1 VNSQKNQKNQKVSI
15 PPDILRVLKRPLGKL
30 ILDSDITEKKIRKE
44 ITNCKSII
52 TVGDCSTDKL
62 ISYDIYPD
70 LAIVDGVERRQEK
83 RSTLT
88 DKMLN
93 QKDKDV
99 TKISCINPAGT
110 VTKDALIKIKFAL
123 SGQKS
128 FILYVIGEEDLLT
141 LPACYFASNYS
152 LVCYGQPMEGLVLVR
167 VNDSIRRK
175 AKELMKSINNK
186 LLTGYDDVVAV

>member
-1 VNSQKNQKNQKVSI
+1 MNNQKNPKVSI
-15 PPDILRVLKRPLGKL
+15 PPDILQVLKKPLGKL

-44 ITNCKSII
+44 IANSNSKII
-52 TVGDCSTDKL
+52 TVGDRSTDRL
-62 ISYDIYPD
+62 ISFDIYPD
-70 LAIVDGVERRQEK
+70 LAIIDGVERRQEK

-88 DKMLN
+88 DRMLN

-110 VTKDALIKIKFAL
+110 ITKEAITKIKFAL
-123 SGQKS
+123 SGQKN
-128 FILYVIGEEDLLT
+128 FILQVIGEEDLLT
-141 LPACYFASNYS
+141 LPTCYFAPHYS
-152 LVCYGQPMEGLVLVR
+152 LVCYGQPLEGLVIVR

-175 AKELMKSINNK
+175 AKELIKSINNK